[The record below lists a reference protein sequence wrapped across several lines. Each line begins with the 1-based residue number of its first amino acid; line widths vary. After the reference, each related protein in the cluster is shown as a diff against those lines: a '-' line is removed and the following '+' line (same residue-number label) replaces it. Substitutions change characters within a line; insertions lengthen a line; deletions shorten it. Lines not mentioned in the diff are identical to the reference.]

1 MWSETELIQIKF
13 VLNTRRSLWYE
24 ELNMLLLCLN
34 GCSTAVLQYAE
45 RNLRMLNIE
54 SKPERKST
62 LALHPKEG
70 KRQTDTI
77 SIPNKAP

>member
-45 RNLRMLNIE
+45 RNRRMLNIE
-54 SKPERKST
+54 SESERKST
-62 LALHPKEG
+62 LIALHPKEG
-70 KRQTDTI
+70 KRQTDRHYFH
-77 SIPNKAP
+77 S